1 MVAGMPGGPPGQM
14 QQMPPGQQ
22 MPGQVPQQGQQM
34 PPGMMVGQMMGQQP
48 QQGMPPAGM
57 MPGQPQPNP
66 QQGQMSPASEFQKLN
81 CHKITIVKNNYIYR
95 LDYYHWDSI

>member
-1 MVAGMPGGPPGQM
+1 MVTGMPGGPPGQM
-14 QQMPPGQQ
+14 QQIPPGQQ
-22 MPGQVPQQGQQM
+22 QIQVNQQGQQM

-66 QQGQMSPASEFQKLN
+66 QQGQMSPASELHFHRLRTN
-81 CHKITIVKNNYIYR
+81 R
-95 LDYYHWDSI
+95 LDYFSQPGQSLIYIC